1 MTQIDTD
8 HVEYFIIAYVN
19 LFSFV
24 PTYYLLLITY
34 YLLLITY
41 YLLLI
46 TYYLLLITYYLLLI
60 SSPPPLAL
68 IVMVTPQQGLESG

>member
-8 HVEYFIIAYVN
+8 HVEYFITAYVN

-41 YLLLI
+41 YL
-46 TYYLLLITYYLLLI
+46 Y
-60 SSPPPLAL
+60 PPLAL
-68 IVMVTPQQGLESG
+68 IVMVTPQHGLKNGWD

>member
-46 TYYLLLITYYLLLI
+46 TYI
-60 SSPPPLAL
+60 PPPSLAL
-68 IVMVTPQQGLESG
+68 IVMVTPQHGLAGG

>member
-8 HVEYFIIAYVN
+8 HVEYFIIAYAN

-34 YLLLITY
+34 YLY
-41 YLLLI
+41 
-46 TYYLLLITYYLLLI
+46 
-60 SSPPPLAL
+60 PPLL
-68 IVMVTPQQGLESG
+68 P